1 MARMQSPLRSLVV
14 LALLSLPGLTET
26 SGPVRLPQDP
36 QPSAPTAQR
45 TVILLRHAEK
55 DPASDPKDPALSRA
69 GEERAR
75 QLARLLAKAGAT
87 RLIASEFRRTRT
99 TLEPLAKALGLSVE
113 SRPARE
119 VEALARELQNAPSGS
134 VTVVAGH
141 SNTLPKLATSL
152 GAPITGLVGAKPE
165 LDDSDYDCLFVLTLP
180 AADARVR
187 PTILEL
193 RYGNI

>member
-14 LALLSLPGLTET
+14 LTLLSLPGLTET